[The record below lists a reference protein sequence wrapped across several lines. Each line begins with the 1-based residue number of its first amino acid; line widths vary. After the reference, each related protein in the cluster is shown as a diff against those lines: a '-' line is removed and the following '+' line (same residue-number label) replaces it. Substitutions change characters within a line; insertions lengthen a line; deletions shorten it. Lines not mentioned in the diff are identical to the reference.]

1 MPTISAYTSD
11 DLKRRIDRII
21 REEGRKQAQVGS
33 TALELYARLPAAA
46 RRAFLEVFAAESEQP
61 TGVMER
67 ALSEVSRA
75 LLNAKWEITTERIR
89 EAAGGR
95 VDAFIDTFGHG
106 YVALAIELG
115 VRPERIDTIIDF
127 DAAHHYGVKTDG
139 NAAGASMEVLA
150 QLADLVDRGVIEIPI
165 ARVYPLEEVRE
176 AYRELE
182 QRHTRGKIVLRPHRG

>member
-33 TALELYARLPAAA
+33 TALELYALLPAAA
-46 RRAFLEVFAAESEQP
+46 RRAFLEVYAAESERP

-89 EAAGGR
+89 EAVRERGTLPTGDLSEEEIAQI
-95 VDAFIDTFGHG
+95 AIDMTSP
-106 YVALAIELG
+106 
-115 VRPERIDTIIDF
+115 PER
-127 DAAHHYGVKTDG
+127 
-139 NAAGASMEVLA
+139 
-150 QLADLVDRGVIEIPI
+150 
-165 ARVYPLEEVRE
+165 
-176 AYRELE
+176 
-182 QRHTRGKIVLRPHRG
+182 